1 MPTRLGLGA
10 RIEDGALRLE
20 LRPQPETLHHG
31 VVRASVLSFA
41 IDAAAG
47 IPVDDDPDVWMLTTD
62 MSVRMRP
69 DPAPARVDTTTAV
82 VRRGG
87 RSVTST
93 VEVTSDLGVP
103 VATGAASFARVRR
116 RPGDPPKPLVTSE
129 DAARLFR
136 GAGTLSLPLREE
148 AGIEVVDRAAGVVE
162 VEVTPDLRNPAGTMQ
177 GAMVALVAEAAAED
191 LVSATFGQDVVVVDL
206 DLRYL
211 ARTSAGPVRTEARL
225 LGDCLESPVEVQ
237 LVDTSTDQVTTLVYA
252 RAVSPTTT
260 GVDLSR

>member
-31 VVRASVLSFA
+31 IVRASVLSFA

-69 DPAPARVDTTTAV
+69 VPAPARVDTTTAV

-116 RPGDPPKPLVTSE
+116 RPDDPPKPLVTSE

-162 VEVTPDLRNPAGTMQ
+162 VAVTPDLRNPAGTMQ

-252 RAVSPTTT
+252 RAVCPTTT